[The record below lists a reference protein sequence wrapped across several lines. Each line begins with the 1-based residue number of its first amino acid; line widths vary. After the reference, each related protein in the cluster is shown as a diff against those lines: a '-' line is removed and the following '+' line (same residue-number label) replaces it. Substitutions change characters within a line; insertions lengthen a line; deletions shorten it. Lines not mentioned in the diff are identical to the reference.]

1 MYNNYILVNEI
12 VYSAVLINLFM
23 FCDATPDGD
32 LKIIASI
39 IFIASVSLLMFINV
53 LMVIIMIVK
62 GKSAL
67 REDCK

>member
-1 MYNNYILVNEI
+1 MYNNYILVSEI

-23 FCDATPDGD
+23 FCDATPDWD